1 MNTSDH
7 HQPLRARVINLPDA
21 LTMRAVLGHFCTGV
35 AVITGHDGVR
45 PYGFACQSVTSV
57 SLDPPYV
64 SFCPA
69 HTSSSWPSIRTVGRV
84 CINVLAV
91 GQRSVCATFATSGVD
106 KFAAVAWE
114 PGDNGAPAL
123 DGALASIEADVEFEH
138 DAGDHT
144 IVVARVTGLHAHEG
158 RRPLLFYRGGYG
170 GIDLHD

>member
-1 MNTSDH
+1 MSNAQYERPD
-7 HQPLRARVINLPDA
+7 ARVISPPDPS
-21 LTMRAVLGHFCTGV
+21 TMRAVLGHFCTGV
-35 AVITGHDGVR
+35 AVITGHDGAR

-69 HTSSSWPSIRTVGRV
+69 HTSSSWPKMRTAGRV

-91 GQRSVCATFATSGVD
+91 GQRSLSATFATSGTD
-106 KFAAVAWE
+106 KFAEVSWA
-114 PGDNGAPAL
+114 PGANGAPVI

-138 DAGDHT
+138 VAGDHS
-144 IVVARVTGLHAHEG
+144 IVVARVTGLHAHAD

-170 GIDLHD
+170 GIDVHD